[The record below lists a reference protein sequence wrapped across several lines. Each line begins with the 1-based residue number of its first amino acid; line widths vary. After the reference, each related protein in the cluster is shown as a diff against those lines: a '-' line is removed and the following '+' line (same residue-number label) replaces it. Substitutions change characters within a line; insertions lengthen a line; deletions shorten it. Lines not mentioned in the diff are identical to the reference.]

1 MVDKNKYIRPEPNN
15 VVVGG
20 KVGRLLLLK
29 EVRMPH
35 GKGTDAGY
43 LCKCDCGNEK
53 KVLRS
58 NLLSGAVVSCGC
70 FHKEAA
76 SKSSKKHGKSGDR
89 VYSAWADMKSRCYD
103 KNHISYERYGGRGIT
118 VCDKWKNSFEA
129 FYEDMGDPPA
139 DDYSIDRIDNNGN
152 YEPGNCRW
160 ATPKQQSRNR
170 RSCVMVEYNGEKMCI
185 TDLAEKLGMSAQLL
199 RSRIKRGWDLD
210 SAINTPPDTRN
221 NKKWSIERKNKE
233 FYGL

>member
-1 MVDKNKYIRPEPNN
+1 MSNYKRPNSKD

-29 EVRMPH
+29 EVRIQCKNRTVP
-35 GKGTDAGY
+35 GY
-43 LCKCDCGNEK
+43 LCQCDCGNTK
-53 KVLRS
+53 IVHRS
-58 NLLSGAVVSCGC
+58 NLLSGAVISCGC
-70 FHKEAA
+70 FHKEVV
-76 SKSSKKHGKSGDR
+76 SKKNGRHRKSGER
-89 VYSAWADMKSRCYD
+89 VYRTWAEMKSRCFD
-103 KNHISYERYGGRGIT
+103 KGHISYDRYGSRGIT
-118 VCDKWKNSFEA
+118 VCDRWKNSFDA
-129 FYEDMGDPPA
+129 FYEDMGDPPG

-170 RSCVMVEYNGEKMCI
+170 RSCVTVEYNGEKMCI
-185 TDLAEKLGMSAQLL
+185 TDLAEKLGMSAPLL

-221 NKKWSIERKNKE
+221 NKKWFIERKNKE
-233 FYGL
+233 YYGG